1 MRLVLLLL
9 FALVTLEPLGAQIS
23 DPHLARARRVL
34 RLTPLIDGHNDLP
47 WAIRTDSVARRDVE
61 KYDLRKKT
69 AGHTDLP
76 RLKAGMVGG
85 QFWSVYVPANVR
97 DSGYARV
104 QLEQIDIARQVIAK
118 YPEIEW
124 ALTADALR
132 ASHARGRVGSLLG
145 LEGGHAI
152 ENSLGA
158 LRAYYDLGARYLT
171 LTHSANI
178 DWADAGTDSVRHGG
192 LTKFGEE
199 VVREMNRLG
208 MLVDLSHVSPGTM
221 SDALNTSEAP
231 VIFSH
236 SSARAVTDH
245 PRNVPD
251 SILRR
256 LPQNGG
262 IVMVTF
268 VPAFVSRQVAEYG
281 NEMQRMSAE
290 LRQRFAGDDA
300 ARRRELDAWRASH
313 PAPRATLKDV
323 ADHIDHVRR
332 VAGADH
338 VGIGSDFDGIS
349 DTPVGLEDVSTFPVL
364 FAELSRRG
372 WSEADLRKLAGEN
385 LLRVLKRAEAV
396 SARLKQQRAPSTK
409 TIQELDGTRT

>member
-1 MRLVLLLL
+1 
-9 FALVTLEPLGAQIS
+9 
-23 DPHLARARRVL
+23 
-34 RLTPLIDGHNDLP
+34 
-47 WAIRTDSVARRDVE
+47 
-61 KYDLRKKT
+61 
-69 AGHTDLP
+69 
-76 RLKAGMVGG
+76 
-85 QFWSVYVPANVR
+85 
-97 DSGYARV
+97 V
-104 QLEQIDIARQVIAK
+104 QLEQIDIARRVIEQ

-158 LRAYYDLGARYLT
+158 LRAYYDLGARYMT

-178 DWADAGTDSVRHGG
+178 DWADSGTDSVRHSG

-208 MLVDLSHVSPGTM
+208 MLVDLSHVSPATM
-221 SDALNTSEAP
+221 SDALNVSEAP

-236 SSARAVTDH
+236 SSARGVTDH

-262 IVMVTF
+262 VVMVTF
-268 VPAFVSRQVAEYG
+268 VPAFVAQKVAQHSS
-281 NEMQRMSAE
+281 EMQRVNTE
-290 LRQRFAGDDA
+290 LRQRFATDDA
-300 ARRRELDAWRASH
+300 ARRRELAAWRAAN
-313 PAPRATLKDV
+313 PPPKATLSDV
-323 ADHIDHVRR
+323 ADHIDHIKR

-338 VGIGSDFDGIS
+338 VGIGSDFDGID
-349 DTPVGLEDVSTFPVL
+349 DTPIGLEDVSTFPAL
-364 FAELSRRG
+364 LAELSRRG

-396 SARLKQQRAPSTK
+396 SARLKRERGPSTK
-409 TIQELDGTRT
+409 TIEELDGTRT